1 MVEIKIYF
9 LFYFVVVWGGDRE
22 RAEWAKCVEYQ
33 HEDMCWIA
41 YTLLKAEHSSSDLQ
55 FQHWGADTGR
65 SQRPAEHPG

>member
-1 MVEIKIYF
+1 MMEFTNQITEPRSQSLTKMVEIKIYF

-41 YTLLKAEHSSSDLQ
+41 YTLLKAEHSSSDL
-55 FQHWGADTGR
+55 
-65 SQRPAEHPG
+65 